1 MWGWTTSAWAVS
13 EGDGVETH
21 GNYFRAKVWIIEGL
35 NLSEIE
41 PGKYDLA
48 CLPQKLIGSDG
59 APARA
64 ALRPQ

>member
-1 MWGWTTSAWAVS
+1 M
-13 EGDGVETH
+13 
-21 GNYFRAKVWIIEGL
+21 WIIEGL
-35 NLSEIE
+35 NLNEIE

-48 CLPQKLIGSDG
+48 CLPLKIVGSDG